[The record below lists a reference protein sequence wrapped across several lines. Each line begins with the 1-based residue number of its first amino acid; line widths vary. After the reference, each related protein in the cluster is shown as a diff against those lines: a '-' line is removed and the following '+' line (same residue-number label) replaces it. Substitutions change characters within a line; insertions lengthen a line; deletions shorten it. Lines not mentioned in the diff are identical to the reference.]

1 MEAYTIRGGNI
12 LSGEVLVQGSKN
24 AALPLMAAAVVND
37 GVTVLHN
44 CPDISDVRYMAEI
57 LEYLG
62 CVVEYKSACM
72 SIDASTV
79 EYRTLP
85 EYMIKQTR
93 ASILMLG
100 ALIARK
106 GYVELSYPGGC
117 NIGARPVDFHLE
129 AFRRLGVEV
138 VTEDEKISCHVNKPV
153 GNEIKFRFPSVGATE
168 NAILAAC
175 RAKGV
180 TTIHNA
186 AKEPEII
193 ELCELLSSMGVSVKG
208 SGTSVISIMGTDEF
222 RDVVHHISSDRIVAG
237 TYLCAGTA
245 TGGRVRVKVNNLSAL
260 EEMNKVFYKMGCRV
274 TTGNDY
280 CDISAPD
287 RICAVDVIE
296 TRPYPGFPTDMQSQ
310 FLAVLSVAEG
320 QSIIVE
326 NIFEARF
333 RVACELNK
341 MGADIIIDGNK
352 ATVNGVKSLNGATV
366 TSKELRGGAALII
379 AGLEAEGVTCVQD
392 EGYIKRGYENI
403 VEIIAAL
410 GGNISCDRF
419 H

>member
-93 ASILMLG
+93 ASVLILG

-138 VTEDEKISCHVNKPV
+138 VTEDEKISCHVNKAV

-180 TTIHNA
+180 TRIHNA

-193 ELCELLSSMGVSVKG
+193 ELCEMLSAMGVSVKG
-208 SGTSVISIMGTDEF
+208 GGTSLISVMGTEEF

-237 TYLCAGTA
+237 TYMCAGA
-245 TGGRVRVKVNNLSAL
+245 AAGGRVRVKVNNVSAL
-260 EEMNKVFYKMGCRV
+260 EEMNKVFYKMGCHV

-280 CDISAPD
+280 CDIRRPD
-287 RICAVDVIE
+287 RICAVNVLE

-310 FLAVLSVAEG
+310 FLAVLSIAKG
-320 QSIIVE
+320 QSIIFE
-326 NIFEARF
+326 NIFEDRF
-333 RVACELNK
+333 RVAYELNK

-352 ATVNGVKSLNGATV
+352 ATVNGVKSLTGSTV

-403 VEIIAAL
+403 AEIIAAL
-410 GGNISCDRF
+410 GGNISCDEF